1 MANILEVN
9 NLSKKFKD
17 FHLDNVSFS
26 VPYGYIMGFIG
37 PNGAGK
43 TTTIKLIMNLLNKD
57 GGEIRVFGRDHQDF
71 EKEIKQKIGFVY
83 EECYYYEDL
92 SVKEMK
98 QVIAPF
104 YRDWDEPVFQQYLVR
119 FGLPAGKKIKELSR
133 GMKMKFSLAVALS
146 HHADLIILDEPTS
159 GLDPVFRDE
168 FLEILRELIQDETKG
183 VLFSTHITS
192 DLDKIADYVC
202 FIEKGNIVFCDVK
215 DEILNKYTIVKGGRD
230 LLTEENRGLF
240 ISLRENEFGFQ
251 ALCSDPSRIKSQL
264 GDRVICEKAGLDD
277 IMLYTIRGNRK
288 DV

>member
-1 MANILEVN
+1 M
-9 NLSKKFKD
+9 
-17 FHLDNVSFS
+17 
-26 VPYGYIMGFIG
+26 
-37 PNGAGK
+37 
-43 TTTIKLIMNLLNKD
+43 
-57 GGEIRVFGRDHQDF
+57 
-71 EKEIKQKIGFVY
+71 
-83 EECYYYEDL
+83 
-92 SVKEMK
+92 
-98 QVIAPF
+98 
-104 YRDWDEPVFQQYLVR
+104 
-119 FGLPAGKKIKELSR
+119 
-133 GMKMKFSLAVALS
+133 
-146 HHADLIILDEPTS
+146 
-159 GLDPVFRDE
+159 
-168 FLEILRELIQDETKG
+168 RELIQDETKG

-192 DLDKIADYVC
+192 DLDKIADYIC